1 MAVSLLLII
10 QVIYRSKL
18 ALNIERDDK
27 SALILCIIFA
37 IKALTYDEINDSI
50 NTGDVISAFRCY
62 VLFAAVILPT

>member
-1 MAVSLLLII
+1 MIS
-10 QVIYRSKL
+10 R
-18 ALNIERDDK
+18 
-27 SALILCIIFA
+27 LILCIIFA